1 MTAGRAMDKNFL
13 EKMAET
19 PPLTADLLVNK
30 IYTILEENIISMTLS
45 PETKLV
51 EDNIAR
57 VLGVSR
63 SPVRE
68 ALMQLENAGLV
79 IRKGGKGR
87 VVVSFTEQEVID
99 SYEVREMI
107 ESYAGGLACLTAQ
120 EEDLRKIED
129 ILNQMKTFSDGMSDS
144 IAYLKL
150 NYDFHYMMIAPCPNK
165 PLIRMFENALKP
177 IKWCWNLNVAWQYGP
192 TSSAYDRH
200 RELFD
205 IYQARDREAYEKRVR
220 MHIQD
225 ASMRFRKVYAKRKKR
240 KEET

>member
-1 MTAGRAMDKNFL
+1 MEENFL
-13 EKMAET
+13 KKMAEI

-30 IYTILEENIISMTLS
+30 IYTILEENIISMTLA

-51 EDNIAR
+51 EENIAR

-79 IRKGGKGR
+79 IRNGGKGR

-107 ESYAGGLACLTAQ
+107 ESYAGGLACLAAQ

-129 ILNQMKTFSDGMSDS
+129 ILNQMKTFSGGMSDL

-150 NYDFHYMMIAPCPNK
+150 NYDFHYRMIAPCPNK

-177 IKWCWNLNVAWQYGP
+177 IKWCWNLNLAWQYGP

-200 RELFD
+200 RQLFD
-205 IYQARDREAYEKRVR
+205 SYRARDRAEYERLVR
-220 MHIQD
+220 IHIHD
-225 ASMRFRKVYAKRKKR
+225 ASVRFRNEYAKRKSR

>member
-1 MTAGRAMDKNFL
+1 MEENFL
-13 EKMAET
+13 KKMAEI

-30 IYTILEENIISMTLS
+30 IYTILEENIISMTLA

-51 EDNIAR
+51 EENIAR

-79 IRKGGKGR
+79 IRNGGKGR

-107 ESYAGGLACLTAQ
+107 ESYAGGLACLAAQ

-129 ILNQMKTFSDGMSDS
+129 ILNQMKTFSGGMSDL
-144 IAYLKL
+144 IAYPDQRQLANFEMNIRNVL
-150 NYDFHYMMIAPCPNK
+150 VFGCP
-165 PLIRMFENALKP
+165 I
-177 IKWCWNLNVAWQYGP
+177 
-192 TSSAYDRH
+192 
-200 RELFD
+200 
-205 IYQARDREAYEKRVR
+205 
-220 MHIQD
+220 
-225 ASMRFRKVYAKRKKR
+225 
-240 KEET
+240 

>member
-1 MTAGRAMDKNFL
+1 MDKNFL
-13 EKMAET
+13 DKMAEI
-19 PPLTADLLVNK
+19 PPLTTDLLVNK
-30 IYTILEENIISMTLS
+30 IYTILEENIIGMTLS

-57 VLGVSR
+57 ALGVSR

-79 IRKGGKGR
+79 IRKGNKGR

-99 SYEVREMI
+99 SYVVREMI
-107 ESYAGGLACLTAQ
+107 ESYAGGLACLAAR

-129 ILNQMKTFSDGMSDS
+129 VLNQMKTFSGGKSDLL
-144 IAYLKL
+144 AYLKL
-150 NYDFHYMMIAPCPNK
+150 NYDFHSMMIAPCPNK

-192 TSSAYDRH
+192 ASSAYDRH
-200 RELFD
+200 KQLFD
-205 IYQARDREAYEKRVR
+205 IYRAGDRVAYEKLIR

-225 ASMRFRKVYAKRKKR
+225 ASVRFRKVYAKRKSR
-240 KEET
+240 KEEL

>member
-1 MTAGRAMDKNFL
+1 MDKNFL
-13 EKMAET
+13 EKMAEI
-19 PPLTADLLVNK
+19 PPLTSDLLVNK

-79 IRKGGKGR
+79 VRKGGKGR

-99 SYEVREMI
+99 SFEVREMI
-107 ESYAGGLACLTAQ
+107 ESYAGGLACLAAQ

-129 ILNQMKTFSDGMSDS
+129 VLNQMKAFSGGTRGL
-144 IAYLKL
+144 IAYFKL
-150 NYDFHYMMIAPCPNK
+150 NYDFHYRMIAPCPNK

-177 IKWCWNLNVAWQYGP
+177 IKWCWNLNVPWHYGP
-192 TSSAYDRH
+192 ISSAYDRH
-200 RELFD
+200 RQLFD
-205 IYQARDREAYEKRVR
+205 VYRVRDREAYERLVR
-220 MHIQD
+220 IHIHE
-225 ASMRFRKVYAKRKKR
+225 ASVNFLNEYAKRKSKR
-240 KEET
+240 EKT